1 MKTHVVNGLL
11 DVRQA
16 PTVAIVQEET
26 ALRTE
31 GVLTEVALSAPGGFA
46 AFDDL
51 VTLTVRTLDGD
62 ERHGP
67 FLPKGGYEDE
77 AQCDIHRSPS
87 PLLKHYPPKNLQTGS
102 DKKGAWS
109 VEMPALGNGPWS
121 VSATWTSAKMETRL
135 RIDSV
140 K

>member
-1 MKTHVVNGLL
+1 FFRLEFPEERVGTDMQGSRRIGYSTGIQTHVDNGLL
-11 DVRQA
+11 DFRQA

-31 GVLTEVALSAPGGFA
+31 GVLTEVALSASGGFA

-77 AQCDIHRSPS
+77 AQCDINRSPS
-87 PLLKHYPPKNLQTGS
+87 PLLKHYPFVLPITQEGIVT
-102 DKKGAWS
+102 
-109 VEMPALGNGPWS
+109 NG
-121 VSATWTSAKMETRL
+121 VSL
-135 RIDSV
+135 
-140 K
+140 